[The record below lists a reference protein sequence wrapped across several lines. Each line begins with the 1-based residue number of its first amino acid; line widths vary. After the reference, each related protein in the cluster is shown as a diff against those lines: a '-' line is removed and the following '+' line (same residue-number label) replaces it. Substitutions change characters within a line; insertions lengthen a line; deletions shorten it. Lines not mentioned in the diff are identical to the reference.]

1 MILSLCLAFAGE
13 TINGSRIVLEL
24 QGVEDRGC
32 GCSLQWFKGD
42 TGVVLDEDMEME
54 ACSESPTLDVH
65 VGRTHTRFAAN
76 FWSRAALLFP
86 LAVSIC
92 RGAEILAQCEW
103 KVLF

>member
-1 MILSLCLAFAGE
+1 M
-13 TINGSRIVLEL
+13 
-24 QGVEDRGC
+24 
-32 GCSLQWFKGD
+32 
-42 TGVVLDEDMEME
+42 VLDEDMEME

-86 LAVSIC
+86 LAVSVC

>member
-1 MILSLCLAFAGE
+1 MILSLCLKAGE

-54 ACSESPTLDVH
+54 A
-65 VGRTHTRFAAN
+65 
-76 FWSRAALLFP
+76 
-86 LAVSIC
+86 
-92 RGAEILAQCEW
+92 
-103 KVLF
+103 